1 MTINSCRNAS
11 GPTLLLVEDLS
22 DDVFFFKHALRRTG
36 LSATVHVAQHGLEA
50 VDYLTNQGKF
60 EDSARHPRPDLVFLD
75 LKMPNMNGLEVL
87 EWVAQRQFDPPLR
100 VVVLTGSEEPG
111 DLNRARVLGAEAY
124 HIKPPTPELLRSLI
138 QTLTAAALHKTALDA
153 VKG

>member
-1 MTINSCRNAS
+1 MTTDSRSSAP

-36 LSATVHVAQHGLEA
+36 LNATVHVAQHGLEA

-60 EDSARHPRPDLVFLD
+60 EDPTLHPRPDLVFLD

-138 QTLTAAALHKTALDA
+138 QTLTSPTQHKPALDA
-153 VKG
+153 VEG